1 MPMAVFL
8 VGTLFGTEQ
17 FTSKRMANMVVV
29 TIGVAIA
36 AYGEL
41 NFVLIGVVL
50 QLISIAVEA
59 TRLTMVQ
66 VRLVW
71 SYRTRLPDALHGLHA
86 ARRMQALLKPAQLFR
101 HQRRPLNI

>member
-8 VGTLFGTEQ
+8 VGTLFGTEAY
-17 FTSKRMANMVVV
+17 TGKRMANMVVV

-36 AYGEL
+36 AYGEI
-41 NFVLIGVVL
+41 NFVLTGVIL

-66 VRLVW
+66 VGYGIVNHV
-71 SYRTRLPDALHGLHA
+71 S
-86 ARRMQALLKPAQLFR
+86 
-101 HQRRPLNI
+101 

>member
-8 VGTLFGTEQ
+8 VGNLFGTEQ
-17 FTSKRMANMVVV
+17 YTSKRMANMVVV

-36 AYGEL
+36 AYGEI
-41 NFVLIGVVL
+41 NFVLIGVIL

-66 VRLVW
+66 VGQTVQW
-71 SYRTRLPDALHGLHA
+71 PAALA
-86 ARRMQALLKPAQLFR
+86 SEE
-101 HQRRPLNI
+101 